1 MKFCPE
7 CGFQFTTGTEKF
19 CLNCGYDI
27 NKGAALPSE
36 GKNKNS
42 IHIERTGGDVV
53 GIGVTGSGN
62 IIGKEITINK
72 TTYNK
77 LEPEFRSSL
86 RDFLA
91 LINRYSEKL
100 SEEQRKSLKESLD
113 GLAKVVEGL
122 KAGQVVKDDETKDEI
137 KSKQITLAEKIVEY
151 LPQVAELIASVTPLA
166 PISKV
171 IGEGTEYFAE
181 WIRRKLTKKHS

>member
-7 CGFQFTTGTEKF
+7 CGFEFTTGTEKF
-19 CLNCGYDI
+19 CLNCGYDV
-27 NKGAALPSE
+27 NKGAALLSE

-77 LEPEFRSSL
+77 LEPEFRNSL

-113 GLAKVVEGL
+113 GLAKAVEGL
-122 KAGQVVKDDETKDEI
+122 KAGQAVKDDETKDEI

-151 LPQVAELIASVTPLA
+151 LPQFAELIASVTPLA

-181 WIRRKLTKKHS
+181 WIRRKLTKKH